1 MKIKYAMILAAG
13 FGKRMRPLTSDTPK
27 PLLKIGNESLLDRAI
42 NFLQKN
48 GVEKIIINTHYLAE
62 KIKKYISEKKFK
74 VKILISDESNL
85 LLDTGGGVKLGSK
98 KFGNNPFFVIN
109 PDTLWTKNYH
119 KELILLAN
127 LYLKYKK
134 PCLLLVNKEFS
145 FDKSFS
151 GDFNLNKNYIS
162 KDTENKFIYTG
173 LQIIN
178 RNYLNFMENKVFSMN
193 EVWKKL
199 IDEKKLIGLE
209 SKQNFYHINT
219 VESYKRISSLNIT
232 F

>member
-1 MKIKYAMILAAG
+1 M
-13 FGKRMRPLTSDTPK
+13 
-27 PLLKIGNESLLDRAI
+27 
-42 NFLQKN
+42 
-48 GVEKIIINTHYLAE
+48 
-62 KIKKYISEKKFK
+62 
-74 VKILISDESNL
+74 
-85 LLDTGGGVKLGSK
+85 
-98 KFGNNPFFVIN
+98 
-109 PDTLWTKNYH
+109 
-119 KELILLAN
+119 
-127 LYLKYKK
+127 
-134 PCLLLVNKEFS
+134 LVNKEFS